1 MTLLS
6 LFATV
11 IGLTIWLGAAV
22 FLNVFVGP
30 EAYRRMGP
38 TRGSELLGG
47 VTRKFHFLS
56 YGCGALMLI
65 GALGALPIESKRMNT
80 IAFMACTGV
89 AFGLSLYA
97 GTVIEP
103 RIRRLRDLLEH
114 TAGSDENI
122 DIRDRFDHSHR
133 VGSFVNGLS
142 VAFLVGGALALS
154 AMTNPA

>member
-11 IGLTIWLGAAV
+11 IGLTLWLGAAV
-22 FLNVFVGP
+22 FLNIFVGP
-30 EAYRRMGP
+30 EARHRLGP
-38 TRGSELLGG
+38 ARGSELLGE
-47 VTRKFHFLS
+47 VTRKFHWLS

-65 GALGALPIESKRMNT
+65 GALGALPIESKRLNT

-103 RIRRLRDLLEH
+103 RIRSLRELLEH
-114 TAGSDENI
+114 TAGSEENI
-122 DIRDRFDHSHR
+122 EIRDRFDHAHR

-142 VAFLVGGALALS
+142 VAILIGAALALS